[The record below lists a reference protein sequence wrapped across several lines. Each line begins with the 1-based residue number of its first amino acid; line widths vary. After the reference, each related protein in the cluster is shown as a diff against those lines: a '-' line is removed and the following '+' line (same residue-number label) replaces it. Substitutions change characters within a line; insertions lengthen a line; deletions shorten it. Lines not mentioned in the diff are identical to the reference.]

1 MTRAGIV
8 AVALCAG
15 CAGDLDNPAE
25 LAPLDEPFFRCEV
38 QPLMTRSCG
47 AFACHGD
54 GERYMRIFGRNRLRL
69 DGDESTRNALMSDA
83 ERAHNFDAVRAYVD
97 ASSPADSLLLNKALD
112 EDAGGYYHG
121 GATEFDRGDVFLS
134 TDDPDYQTLLAWI
147 EGATQ
152 DPACIEPGS
161 NL

>member
-1 MTRAGIV
+1 MIRVIA
-8 AVALCAG
+8 ALSLLAG
-15 CAGDLDNPAE
+15 CAGDLADPAE
-25 LAPLDEPFFRCEV
+25 LPPLDEPFFRCEV
-38 QPLMTRSCG
+38 QPIMTRSCG

-54 GERYMRIFGRNRLRL
+54 GERYLRIFGRNRLRL

-97 ASSPADSLLLNKALD
+97 LSAPEDSLLLAKALD
-112 EDAGGYYHG
+112 QQAGGNYHG
-121 GATEFDRGDVFLS
+121 GATEFDQGDVFLD
-134 TDDPDYQTLLAWI
+134 TDDPDYQTLLSWI

-152 DPACIEPGS
+152 DPSCIEPGS